1 MATEPGDVQQ
11 DFLQAFNAGDITA
24 LMAVYEPGAAFVAEP
39 GQVVT
44 ETTGIRDALNGF
56 LSMKGTLSLKKQTVV
71 AAGDIALLHGEWDLQ
86 GTGPDGN
93 PVEMT
98 MRTSEVVRRQA
109 NGSWLYV
116 IDNPYTPE

>member
-1 MATEPGDVQQ
+1 MAREPGDVQQ
-11 DFLQAFNAGDITA
+11 DFLPAFNAGDITA
-24 LMAVYEPGAAFVAEP
+24 LMPLYEPGAAFVPEP

-44 ETTGIRDALNGF
+44 EPSGIRNALNGF
-56 LSMKGTLSLKKQTVV
+56 LGMKGTLSLKKQTVI
-71 AAGDIALLHGEWDLQ
+71 AAGAVALLHGEWDLK

-109 NGSWLYV
+109 DGSWLYV